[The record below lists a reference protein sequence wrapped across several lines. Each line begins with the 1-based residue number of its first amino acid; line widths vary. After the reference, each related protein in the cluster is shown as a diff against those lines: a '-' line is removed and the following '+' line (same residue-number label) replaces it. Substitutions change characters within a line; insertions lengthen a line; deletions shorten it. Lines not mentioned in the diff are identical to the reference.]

1 MLYADMLAAV
11 RSRGLLDEA
20 RALVFQ
26 HRVDVWVVFD
36 RLVNDYRLFVG
47 PHGDY
52 MIGEAF
58 RYQIIKV
65 VRFKAPKKLKLA
77 DPSKN

>member
-1 MLYADMLAAV
+1 MLYADMLSAV
-11 RSRGLLDEA
+11 RSRGLLDDA

-36 RLVNDYRLFVG
+36 RLVADYRLFTG
-47 PHGDY
+47 AHWDY
-52 MIGEAF
+52 ILGESR

-65 VRFKAPKKLKLA
+65 VRFKTPKKK
-77 DPSKN
+77 K